1 MEAGKLNRHVTI
13 QSKTTSRS
21 DSGRN
26 YETWSTIANVWA
38 NKLPRPGTEGI
49 EADRQVYRI
58 FDEWEIYYLST
69 VTPMCRL
76 YDSDSGAYYNIVS
89 VEEIGYKE
97 GMKLRTELIRYI
109 T

>member
-1 MEAGKLNRHVTI
+1 MDAGKLNRYITI

-21 DSGRN
+21 ASGGV
-26 YETWSTIANVWA
+26 YETWSTLANVWA
-38 NKLPRPGTEGI
+38 NKLPRPGNEGV

-69 VTPMCRL
+69 VTPKCRF
-76 YDSDSGAYYNIVS
+76 YDSDSGAYYNILS

-97 GMKLRTELIRYI
+97 GMKLSTELIRYI